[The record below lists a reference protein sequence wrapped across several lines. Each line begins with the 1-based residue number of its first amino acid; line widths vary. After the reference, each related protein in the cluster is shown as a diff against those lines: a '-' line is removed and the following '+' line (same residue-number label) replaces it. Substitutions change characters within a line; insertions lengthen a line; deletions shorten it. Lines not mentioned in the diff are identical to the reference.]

1 MLGIT
6 IKWSKEYS
14 YNEEQEEFSGELRI
28 HIPTDRGE
36 YIDSE
41 FRGKQELLGEALDKY
56 WGEREQDY
64 RYGRIIFTDENLD
77 ILRDTMD
84 KELTKSIALITAIV
98 ESNRT
103 KSYDAY
109 YWSSSATVSL

>member
-14 YNEEQEEFSGELRI
+14 YNEEQGEFTGELRI

-36 YIDSE
+36 YIGSE
-41 FRGKQELLGEALDKY
+41 FMGTYELLGEALDKC
-56 WGEREQDY
+56 WGELEQNY

-77 ILRDTMD
+77 ILRDTMNR
-84 KELTKSIALITAIV
+84 ELTKSIALITAIV
-98 ESNRT
+98 ESNRA
-103 KSYDAY
+103 KSHDADC
-109 YWSSSATVSL
+109 WTESATISL